1 MDQTSQSRLSP
12 GWLVRMSTRFCVLWH
27 EAAARCEAERLDAAA
42 LRDLGV
48 DSSEL
53 PSYLAEAGGE
63 AERTRRRVREIEWG

>member
-1 MDQTSQSRLSP
+1 MQQTPQATAPL
-12 GWLVRMSTRFCVLWH
+12 GWLARMSTRFCVLWH
-27 EAAARCEAERLDAAA
+27 EAAARCEVERLDAAT

-53 PSYLAEAGGE
+53 PSYLAEASGE